1 MLSALRCRAV
11 NEECYTYNECNVYAS
26 LGASKPVFGIEYC
39 DTTPRSPGCFCA
51 NANAAGYDFL
61 LKRLDLGAAGI
72 SCTKY
77 CSSNTCTAAAT
88 CGACSRP

>member
-39 DTTPRSPGCFCA
+39 DTTPRSPG
-51 NANAAGYDFL
+51 
-61 LKRLDLGAAGI
+61 
-72 SCTKY
+72 
-77 CSSNTCTAAAT
+77 
-88 CGACSRP
+88 SRNPSYIPKVNNN